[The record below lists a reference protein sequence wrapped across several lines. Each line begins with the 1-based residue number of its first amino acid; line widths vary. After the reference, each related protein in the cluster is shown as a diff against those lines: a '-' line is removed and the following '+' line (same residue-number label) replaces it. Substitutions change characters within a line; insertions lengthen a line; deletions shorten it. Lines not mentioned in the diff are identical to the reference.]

1 VSLNKNFLAFH
12 LFIPLD
18 LVTTMTDSS
27 EILRLLTTE
36 RDRYILE
43 AADIERRLSLIKNQ
57 VNTLEALLSG
67 YVQEDQMYQSLGRL
81 SNLSSTQA
89 LLQESTRQ
97 VAQNQE
103 ISPPPSTTK
112 TSAFDDVD
120 VSDIPK
126 LAIAR
131 KPGALILLPEYR
143 DYSILNAVLILMR
156 RHPETHMHVDAIIRD
171 LYGDELDTQE
181 FKMAKATVSKML
193 STGTQQ
199 GVWHRVLHTQGM
211 YTLNYEKGVTTRPVK
226 KRR

>member
-1 VSLNKNFLAFH
+1 
-12 LFIPLD
+12 
-18 LVTTMTDSS
+18 MTDSS
-27 EILRLLTTE
+27 EILSLLTTE

-57 VNTLEALLSG
+57 LDTLETLLSG

-97 VAQNQE
+97 VNKNQE
-103 ISPPPSTTK
+103 TSSSTTK
-112 TSAFDDVD
+112 TSVFDDVD

-126 LAIAR
+126 LAITR
-131 KPGALILLPEYR
+131 KPGALLLLPEYR

-156 RHPETHMHVDAIIRD
+156 RHPDTHMHVDAIIRD
-171 LYGDELDTQE
+171 LYGDGLDAKE

-199 GVWHRVLHTQGM
+199 GVWYRVLHTQGM

-226 KRR
+226 KKK

>member
-1 VSLNKNFLAFH
+1 
-12 LFIPLD
+12 
-18 LVTTMTDSS
+18 MTDSS
-27 EILRLLTTE
+27 EILSLLTTE

-57 VNTLEALLSG
+57 LDTLETLLSG

-97 VAQNQE
+97 VNKNQE
-103 ISPPPSTTK
+103 TSSSTTK
-112 TSAFDDVD
+112 TSVFYDVD

-126 LAIAR
+126 LAITR
-131 KPGALILLPEYR
+131 KPGALLLLPEYR

-156 RHPETHMHVDAIIRD
+156 RHPDTHMHVDAIIRD
-171 LYGDELDTQE
+171 LYGDGLDAKE

-199 GVWHRVLHTQGM
+199 GVWYRVLHTQGM

-226 KRR
+226 KKK

>member
-1 VSLNKNFLAFH
+1 
-12 LFIPLD
+12 
-18 LVTTMTDSS
+18 MTDSS
-27 EILRLLTTE
+27 EILRLLATE

-43 AADIERRLSLIKNQ
+43 TADIERRLSLIKNQ
-57 VNTLEALLSG
+57 LNTLEALLSG
-67 YVQEDQMYQSLGRL
+67 YAEEDQMYQSLGRL

-89 LLQESTRQ
+89 FLQESTRQ
-97 VAQNQE
+97 VGKNQE
-103 ISPPPSTTK
+103 ISPPPTTTK
-112 TSAFDDVD
+112 APVFEDVD

-131 KPGALILLPEYR
+131 KPGALLLLPEYR

-156 RHPETHMHVDAIIRD
+156 RHPDTHMHVDAIIRD
-171 LYGDELDTQE
+171 LYGDELDARE

-211 YTLNYEKGVTTRPVK
+211 YTLNYEKGVTTRAIK
-226 KRR
+226 NKR